1 MKEEYNVKDLATN
14 NIPNE
19 FDNITEYGPLDH
31 VDSAKE
37 YGTAHVEVKKK
48 TKELST
54 VEKTTNL
61 IKSINIAAAATGV
74 TAVVVGAVLVLN
86 VVDAGVKLKDYNIN
100 FEIVEASE
108 NNVFYAV
115 DVGDIDNLEIKIYN
129 DGYEYIV
136 KAEPGMNEG
145 VFEELESDTEYKL
158 AVCDKGKV
166 VDEVKVKTYEYV
178 ESFATA
184 IEDITVDYE
193 CKCNVDGYFHF
204 KINYEDNYG
213 AYYNFE
219 AYLMDEYENTSY
231 CSFSYP
237 YNNEQIIDI
246 TEIHGNE
253 SPARFVV
260 TCMRDGETYTLIEV
274 DVYI

>member
-1 MKEEYNVKDLATN
+1 MKEEYNVKDLGTSVS
-14 NIPNE
+14 PQE
-19 FDNITEYGPLDH
+19 FDNISEYGPLDH
-31 VDSAKE
+31 VDTTKE
-37 YGTAHVEVKKK
+37 YGTTTYEVKKK
-48 TKELST
+48 KKELT
-54 VEKTTNL
+54 MVEKTTNL

-74 TAVVVGAVLVLN
+74 TAVVVGAVLILN
-86 VVDAGVKLKDYNIN
+86 VVDTGIRLKDYNIN

-129 DGYEYIV
+129 DGYEYTV

-145 VFEELESDTEYKL
+145 VFEELESNTEYKL

-166 VDEVKVKTYEYV
+166 VDEVPVKTWEYI
-178 ESFATA
+178 EPYATA
-184 IEDITVDYE
+184 IEDITIDYE

-219 AYLMDEYENTSY
+219 AYLIDEYERVSY
-231 CSFSYP
+231 CDFRNLYSD
-237 YNNEQIIDI
+237 EQIIDI
-246 TEIHGNE
+246 MDINGNE
-253 SPARFVV
+253 APARFVV
-260 TCMRDGETYTLIEV
+260 TCERDGEMYTLIDVE
-274 DVYI
+274 VYI